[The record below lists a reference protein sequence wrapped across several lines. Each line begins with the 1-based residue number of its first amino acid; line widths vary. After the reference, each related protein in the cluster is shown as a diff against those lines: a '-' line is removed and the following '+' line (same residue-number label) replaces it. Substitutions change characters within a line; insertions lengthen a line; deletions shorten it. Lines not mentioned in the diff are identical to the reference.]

1 MAIAWM
7 LLVLAG
13 LIEIVMALALKHT
26 DGWTRPGPTALG
38 IGAAL
43 ASIFLLSAALRHLP
57 VGTAYAIWTGIG
69 AIGVTVIGILFLGES
84 AAPMRLV
91 LIGLIFVGIG
101 GLKLLP
107 A

>member
-1 MAIAWM
+1 MAWT
-7 LLVLAG
+7 LLVVAG

-26 DGWTRPGPTALG
+26 DGWTRPVPTLLG

-43 ASIFLLSAALRHLP
+43 ASIYLLSAALRHLP
-57 VGTAYAIWTGIG
+57 VGTAYAVWTGIG
-69 AIGVTVIGILFLGES
+69 AVGVTLVGILFLGES
-84 AAPMRLV
+84 ASPARLA
-91 LIGLIFVGIG
+91 LIALIFVGIG

>member
-1 MAIAWM
+1 MAWT
-7 LLVLAG
+7 LLIIAG
-13 LIEIVMALALKHT
+13 LIEIVMALALKYT

-43 ASIFLLSAALRHLP
+43 ASIFLLSSALRHLP
-57 VGTAYAIWTGIG
+57 VGTAYAVWTGIG
-69 AIGVTVIGILFLGES
+69 AIGVTMAGIVFLGES
-84 AAPMRLV
+84 ASPLRLM
-91 LIGLIFVGIG
+91 LIALIFAGIG

>member
-1 MAIAWM
+1 MAWT
-7 LLVLAG
+7 LLVVAG
-13 LIEIVMALALKHT
+13 LIEIVMALALALKYT

-43 ASIFLLSAALRHLP
+43 ASIFLLSTALRHLP
-57 VGTAYAIWTGIG
+57 VGTAYAVWTGIG
-69 AIGVTVIGILFLGES
+69 AIGVTLAGIVFLGES
-84 AAPMRLV
+84 ASPMRLL
-91 LIGLIFVGIG
+91 LIALIFAGIG

>member
-1 MAIAWM
+1 MAWT
-7 LLVLAG
+7 LLVVAG

-26 DGWTRPGPTALG
+26 DGWTRPGPTLLG

-43 ASIFLLSAALRHLP
+43 ASIYLLSAALRQLP
-57 VGTAYAIWTGIG
+57 VGTAYAVWTGIG
-69 AIGVTVIGILFLGES
+69 AIGVTLVGILFLGES
-84 AAPMRLV
+84 ASPARLA
-91 LIGLIFVGIG
+91 LIALIFVGIG

>member
-1 MAIAWM
+1 MAWT
-7 LLVLAG
+7 LLVVAG

-26 DGWTRPGPTALG
+26 DGWTRPVPTLLG

-43 ASIFLLSAALRHLP
+43 ASIYVLSAALRHLP
-57 VGTAYAIWTGIG
+57 VGTAYAVWTGIG
-69 AIGVTVIGILFLGES
+69 AVGVTLVGILFLGES
-84 AAPMRLV
+84 ASPARLA
-91 LIGLIFVGIG
+91 LIALIFVGIG

>member
-1 MAIAWM
+1 MAWT
-7 LLVLAG
+7 LLVVAG

-26 DGWTRPGPTALG
+26 DGWTRPVPTLLG

-43 ASIFLLSAALRHLP
+43 ASIYLLSAALRQLP
-57 VGTAYAIWTGIG
+57 VGTAYAVWTGIG
-69 AIGVTVIGILFLGES
+69 AIGVTLVGILFLGES
-84 AAPMRLV
+84 ASPARLA
-91 LIGLIFVGIG
+91 LIALIFVGIG